1 VTERTAV
8 AAAKV
13 KSRLGPVWVL
23 ATERGLREIRLGSG
37 ARPSGRD
44 LREAGL
50 KLVRKPRWTEEAR
63 RLLERYFRGLPT
75 TFNLPLDLAAG
86 TPFERRV
93 WDATRR
99 VPHGG
104 TSSYGAIAIRIG
116 APRAA
121 RAVGNALGRNPAPIV
136 IPCHRVI
143 LGSTDLGGFTGG
155 ISWKRYLIELERGQ
169 LEMTL
174 RPRRLLGIV

>member
-1 VTERTAV
+1 MTERLAV
-8 AAAKV
+8 ASARV

-23 ATERGLREIRLGSG
+23 ATEQGLREVRLG
-37 ARPSGRD
+37 AAQRPSGRE
-44 LREAGL
+44 LGRAGL
-50 KLVRKPRWTEEAR
+50 RLVRKPRWTEPAR
-63 RLLERYFRGLPT
+63 KLLEHYFRGAPT
-75 TFNLPLDLAAG
+75 TFDLPLDLASG

-104 TSSYGAIAIRIG
+104 TSSYGAIASRIG

-143 LGSTDLGGFTGG
+143 RSTSDLGGFTGG
-155 ISWKRYLIELERGQ
+155 AAWKRYLIELERGQ

-174 RPRRLLGIV
+174 RPRRRLGIV